1 MRFLKVTLRFQNT
14 TFDQEQIIQKDN
26 RFSLSVCC
34 ERDMEMSKGTDI
46 DFFLFFK
53 RMFFLIVLYYKKF
66 VIWDV
71 PFLTVTFTNKI

>member
-1 MRFLKVTLRFQNT
+1 MSFLKVTLRFQNT

-46 DFFLFFK
+46 DFFYFLKNVLSNSTLLQEVCHVGCFF
-53 RMFFLIVLYYKKF
+53 FNSYFYK
-66 VIWDV
+66 
-71 PFLTVTFTNKI
+71 